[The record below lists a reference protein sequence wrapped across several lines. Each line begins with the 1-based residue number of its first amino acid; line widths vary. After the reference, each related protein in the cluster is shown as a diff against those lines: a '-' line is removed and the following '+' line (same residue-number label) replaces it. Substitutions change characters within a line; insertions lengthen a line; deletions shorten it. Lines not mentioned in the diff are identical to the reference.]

1 MSNKKMTSEQKKAM
15 EMKYEIAGELGL
27 LEKVKKVGWKG
38 LSSKES
44 GKIGGI
50 MGKRKREKQK
60 EQKQEVGNTCE
71 FNENF
76 FKDCQWSKGFLG
88 IWNTRK
94 AIG

>member
-60 EQKQEVGNTCE
+60 EQKQEHNNWYSV
-71 FNENF
+71 
-76 FKDCQWSKGFLG
+76 
-88 IWNTRK
+88 
-94 AIG
+94 AINIEQCSMFIAHK

>member
-50 MGKRKREKQK
+50 MGKRKREKLRLSEEHDQ
-60 EQKQEVGNTCE
+60 
-71 FNENF
+71 NE
-76 FKDCQWSKGFLG
+76 
-88 IWNTRK
+88 TV
-94 AIG
+94 

>member
-1 MSNKKMTSEQKKAM
+1 MRSETMANKKMTPEQKQAM

-60 EQKQEVGNTCE
+60 DQKQQNK
-71 FNENF
+71 N
-76 FKDCQWSKGFLG
+76 
-88 IWNTRK
+88 
-94 AIG
+94 